1 MQFWG
6 RCGLTRHIF
15 ELNEANPIIT
25 SQIQYIM
32 NTIDETS
39 DSALLREIGRRIAYL
54 RINARMKQ
62 EELAEK
68 AGLSRYAL
76 SRLENGAGGI
86 RLDSFLSVLRCLNV
100 LNKLSLVLPPPTLT
114 PIQIAE
120 MNRRIKVEPKRVRSK
135 RNNSAKRVWG
145 DGEPIE

>member
-1 MQFWG
+1 MRRINFII
-6 RCGLTRHIF
+6 T
-15 ELNEANPIIT
+15 IT
-25 SQIQYIM
+25 SQRHYIM
-32 NTIDETS
+32 NVVDDSS
-39 DSALLREIGRRIAYL
+39 DSALLKEIGRRIAYL
-54 RINARMKQ
+54 RINARLKQ

-120 MNRRIKVEPKRVRSK
+120 MNRRIKAEPKRVRSK
-135 RNNSAKRVWG
+135 RNNSAKHVWG
-145 DGEPIE
+145 DGVPID

>member
-1 MQFWG
+1 
-6 RCGLTRHIF
+6 
-15 ELNEANPIIT
+15 
-25 SQIQYIM
+25 M
-32 NTIDETS
+32 NVVDDSS
-39 DSALLREIGRRIAYL
+39 DSALLKEIGRRIAYL
-54 RINARMKQ
+54 RINARLKQ

-120 MNRRIKVEPKRVRSK
+120 MNRRIKAEPKRVRSK
-135 RNNSAKRVWG
+135 RSNSAKHVWG
-145 DGEPIE
+145 DGVPIE